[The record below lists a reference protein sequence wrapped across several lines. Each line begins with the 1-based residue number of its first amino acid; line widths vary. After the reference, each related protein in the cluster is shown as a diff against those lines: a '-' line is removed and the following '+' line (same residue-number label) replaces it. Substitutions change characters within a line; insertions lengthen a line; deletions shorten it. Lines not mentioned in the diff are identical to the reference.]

1 MKNTTNQT
9 KDELLIT
16 RIFNAPR
23 ETIFDAWTIPE
34 QLMR

>member
-23 ETIFDAWTIPE
+23 ETIFDAWT
-34 QLMR
+34 